1 MNFMVCKLYLSF
13 LERNKNEEAEWAPF
27 LSLLLLNFLLWLP
40 LDVPGAPDGVQI
52 LAFWP
57 C

>member
-1 MNFMVCKLYLSF
+1 MVCKLYLSF

-57 C
+57 R